1 MEKRLIKKEELPGLI
16 GKLSAEAPVYG
27 PVQEGDFVLFRSLQK
42 GEEPLTDYANARNA
56 PKQFFFPPREELMKY
71 TRVGQGMSFAGVEKE
86 TGEVVLF
93 GVRPCDA
100 RSFVLLDKLFDQE
113 NYRDPP
119 YIDRR
124 EKTTVIALACTHPPY
139 ATCFCTATGGNPA
152 SPEGAD
158 ILLTDIGEAYL
169 AEFITPKGERLLPR
183 LGKLQEA
190 EETALSRREEIAAR
204 AAGEIRSA
212 PPARDIK
219 PILDRI
225 FEHPFWETIHGKC
238 LKCGTCTY
246 LCPTCHCFDINDETK
261 GGDGVRIR
269 NWDSC
274 MYPLFT
280 RMASGHNPR
289 TSQKERWR
297 QRVMHKF
304 RYYVENFGT
313 ISCVGCGRCVRLCP
327 VNIDIRKIISDIAE
341 L

>member
-1 MEKRLIKKEELPGLI
+1 
-16 GKLSAEAPVYG
+16 
-27 PVQEGDFVLFRSLQK
+27 
-42 GEEPLTDYANARNA
+42 LTR
-56 PKQFFFPPREELMKY
+56 KI
-71 TRVGQGMSFAGVEKE
+71 
-86 TGEVVLF
+86 TGTLTT
-93 GVRPCDA
+93 
-100 RSFVLLDKLFDQE
+100 L
-113 NYRDPP
+113 
-119 YIDRR
+119 
-124 EKTTVIALACTHPPY
+124 TTVIALACIHPPY
-139 ATCFCTATGGNPA
+139 ATCFCTVTGGNPA

-183 LGKLQEA
+183 LGKLPEA
-190 EETALSRREEIAAR
+190 EETALSRREEISVR
-204 AAGEIRSA
+204 AGGEIRSA

-219 PILDRI
+219 PVLDRI

-304 RYYVENFGT
+304 RYYVENFGV
-313 ISCVGCGRCVRLCP
+313 ISCVGCGRCVMLCP